1 MDEHLRDTDRR
12 RKRREKREIFKIDG
26 VFNSVERAIHLTI
39 DESQD
44 QNVGHGSTDPLL
56 RLETPSLRT
65 SAARCGTLFS
75 FVLHQLRKSTLTN
88 HLYIISHLYE
98 ANYLFNFMTGLL
110 SFFIIQYVTCFLLM
124 TFDCAMQYNICDSC
138 RISATKFCQMTCTFS
153 NWSGLNSPIKNILMD
168 PYH

>member
-1 MDEHLRDTDRR
+1 MAYL
-12 RKRREKREIFKIDG
+12 I
-26 VFNSVERAIHLTI
+26 ERAIHLTI
-39 DESQD
+39 DEQYPIICRIKML
-44 QNVGHGSTDPLL
+44 VIILRTHFIATLL

-110 SFFIIQYVTCFLLM
+110 SFFIIQYVTCFSLM
-124 TFDCAMQYNICDSC
+124 TFDCAMRYNICDSC